1 VTKQPR
7 KREIHIVLDN
17 LSAHKTRRVEEFLE
31 AHPNVHLH
39 FTPTYSSWLNQVE
52 LWFAKIERDLIYR
65 GVFTSVKDLA
75 KRIMTYI
82 RHYNDDPRPIK
93 WQFDDPSRRIH
104 VA

>member
-1 VTKQPR
+1 MQ
-7 KREIHIVLDN
+7 D
-17 LSAHKTRRVEEFLE
+17 FLQ
-31 AHPNVHLH
+31 AHPNVELH

-65 GVFTSVKDLA
+65 GVFTSVRDLA

-82 RHYNDDPRPIK
+82 RKHNEDSRPVK
-93 WQFDDPSRRIH
+93 WQFSDPKKRIQ